1 MAEIIPVSLYV
12 LLAYWGFHVLGV
24 FPDDLNQAIYATQ
37 LPSGAIWRPTY
48 GDLMLVLGLFA
59 LFIEIFKSTRTTD
72 TSIIDHV
79 LSTFVLTGYLVMWLI
94 DPWAGNSYFML
105 LALMALIDVIAGF
118 TVTIAAA
125 RRDIEVER

>member
-1 MAEIIPVSLYV
+1 MDVIPVSLYV
-12 LLAYWGFHVLGV
+12 LLAYWGFHQLGV
-24 FPDDLNQAIYATQ
+24 FPADLDQAVLAVQ
-37 LPSGAIWRPTY
+37 LPSGAIWQPSY
-48 GDLMLVLGLFA
+48 GDLMLVLGLVA

-94 DPWAGNSYFML
+94 DPWAGNSYFL
-105 LALMALIDVIAGF
+105 LLTLMALIDVIAGF

-125 RRDIEVER
+125 RRDIEVEK

>member
-1 MAEIIPVSLYV
+1 MSEVIPVSLYV

-24 FPDDLNQAIYATQ
+24 FPADLNQIVYATQ

-48 GDLMLVLGLFA
+48 GDLMLVIGLVA

-105 LALMALIDVIAGF
+105 LALMAFIDVIAGF
-118 TVTIAAA
+118 TVTITAA
-125 RRDIEVER
+125 RRDIEVE

>member
-1 MAEIIPVSLYV
+1 MPQIIPVSLYV
-12 LLAYWGFHVLGV
+12 LLAYWGFHTLGM
-24 FPDDLNQAIYATQ
+24 FPADLNQIVFTAQ
-37 LPSGAIWRPTY
+37 LPSGAIWQPTF
-48 GDLMLVLGLFA
+48 GDLMLVLGLIA
-59 LFIEIFKSTRTTD
+59 LFIEIFKSTRTTE

-79 LSTFVLTGYLVMWLI
+79 LSTFVLTAYLVMWLI

-118 TVTIAAA
+118 TVTIVAA